1 MANVDAKFGLKPFKN
16 LGSGNVNS
24 NEYTIATAAAA
35 MYTGDLVEMTGT
47 GRNIQVVAAG
57 NVDSVGVFAGCR
69 YKASDGT
76 YKYSSYWP
84 GSVGA
89 TEAVAYVYDDPTT
102 IFEIQ
107 ADTCAEGDVGALADW
122 AQGSGSTV
130 TGLSG
135 GYCNVSGGTANYG
148 KNLQI
153 MGLAP
158 HQDNAYGAYAN
169 VLVLIAQHTYRGD
182 ATTSGSD
189 VGV

>member
-1 MANVDAKFGLKPFKN
+1 MANTDAKFGLRPFKN
-16 LGSGNVNS
+16 LGSGHVNQ
-24 NEYTIATAAAA
+24 NEYTIGTTAAA

-47 GRNIQVVAAG
+47 GRNVQVVASS

-76 YKYSSYWP
+76 YKYSAYWP
-84 GSVGA
+84 GSVSA
-89 TEAVAYVYDDPTT
+89 TEGVAYVYDDPTT
-102 IFEIQ
+102 IFEIE

-122 AQGSGSTV
+122 AQGTGSTV

-135 GYCNVSGGTANYG
+135 GYCNVGGGTATYN

-153 MGLAP
+153 VGLSP
-158 HQDNAYGAYAN
+158 QVSNAYGAYAK

-182 ATTSGSD
+182 ATASGSD